1 MKKLNFVTVIQTRA
15 MLFLTV
21 LALTGG
27 CTFSETKPQ
36 ASGKAGTI
44 TLMTW
49 NLNNLFDGVED
60 GTEYDEYRKSAGWS
74 EEKYRG
80 RLNTIKD
87 AISRIEPK
95 PDLIVFQEV
104 ENLTILDDIAGS
116 LSGFAWSHFA
126 NNPEAALG
134 IGIISR
140 LPLTEARV
148 HSITIQTDTT
158 PRPVLEVRVQTVKG
172 ESAEQTEPEQT
183 DIVVFACHWK
193 SKLGEAS
200 VTENNRK
207 SSARVILRRIR
218 ELWETEPELGVIITG
233 DLNENYDEFYRQNG
247 DVISALLPDDPYCAQ
262 ITGCSTADG
271 EADAEMQK
279 DFLVLSRNKPPVP
292 VNFPQGTV
300 VLFSPWMK
308 ELENGSYFY
317 KHAWETIDHF
327 LVSRQFFNMSALEYE
342 RTVIVNIQPFTNYSG
357 IPVSYNPKTGLGLS
371 DHLPLLLVL
380 KLL

>member
-1 MKKLNFVTVIQTRA
+1 MKKLNFVTVNQMFL
-15 MLFLTV
+15 MLLLAALV
-21 LALTGG
+21 LAEG
-27 CTFSETKPQ
+27 CTISETKPQ
-36 ASGKAGTI
+36 APGNTGTL

-74 EEKYRG
+74 QEKYRG
-80 RLNTIKD
+80 RLNNITD
-87 AISRIEPK
+87 AISRIEPR

-104 ENLTILDDIAGS
+104 ENLKILDDIAGS
-116 LSGFAWSHFA
+116 MSGFAWRRFA
-126 NNPEAALG
+126 DNPEAALG

-140 LPLTEARV
+140 LPLTETRV
-148 HSITIQTDTT
+148 HSITVKTDTT
-158 PRPVLEVRVQTVKG
+158 PRPVLEVRVQTDT
-172 ESAEQTEPEQT
+172 EQTG
-183 DIVVFACHWK
+183 IVVFACHWK

-218 ELWETEPELGVIITG
+218 ELWESEPELGVIIMG
-233 DLNENYDEFYRQNG
+233 DLNENHDEFYRQNG
-247 DVISALLPDDPYCAQ
+247 DVISALLPDDPYCAR
-262 ITGCSTADG
+262 ITGCSVADG
-271 EADAEMQK
+271 LTDAETQK

-292 VNFPQGTV
+292 VNFPQETV
-300 VLFSPWMK
+300 VLFSPWML

-317 KHAWETIDHF
+317 KYAWETIDHI

-342 RTVIVNIQPFTNYSG
+342 RTIIVDIQPFTNYAG

-371 DHLPLLLVL
+371 DHLPLMLVL